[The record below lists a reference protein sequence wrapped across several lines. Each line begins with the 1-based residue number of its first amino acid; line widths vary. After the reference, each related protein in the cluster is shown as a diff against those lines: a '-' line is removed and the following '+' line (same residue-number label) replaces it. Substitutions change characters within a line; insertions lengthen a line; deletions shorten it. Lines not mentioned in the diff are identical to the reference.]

1 MSKKLAEKW
10 AEEYMQTEE
19 FKKEVKRYY
28 GVKTNPFPTE
38 EARKRRAKLL
48 VEGYMQTEEGIAEK
62 EMWDKELQEF
72 LLYGTPTKHL
82 NDELIAEIINYG
94 K

>member
-10 AEEYMQTEE
+10 AEE
-19 FKKEVKRYY
+19 
-28 GVKTNPFPTE
+28 
-38 EARKRRAKLL
+38 
-48 VEGYMQTEEGIAEK
+48 YMQTEEGIAEK

-72 LLYGTPTKHL
+72 ILYGTPTKHL
-82 NDELIAEIINYG
+82 NDELITEIINYG

>member
-10 AEEYMQTEE
+10 AEEHIQTEE
-19 FKKEVKRYY
+19 FKKER
-28 GVKTNPFPTE
+28 
-38 EARKRRAKLL
+38 
-48 VEGYMQTEEGIAEK
+48 

-72 LLYGTPTKHL
+72 ILYGTPTKHF
-82 NDELIAEIINYG
+82 NDELITEIINYG

>member
-19 FKKEVKRYY
+19 FKKEK
-28 GVKTNPFPTE
+28 
-38 EARKRRAKLL
+38 
-48 VEGYMQTEEGIAEK
+48 EK
-62 EMWDKELQEF
+62 WDKELQEF

-82 NDELIAEIINYG
+82 NDELITEIINYG
-94 K
+94 NNSNRG